1 MTIRMNYQ
9 GIEIFAS
16 SPQEAAA
23 LIRDLTAGQRIVP
36 KSSTPASEEE
46 RWAATLAFL
55 SCIHDAGSRGAE
67 VNQIMH
73 VMGVRHP
80 KGVGSKTT
88 IVDKCLME
96 LGFTAD
102 SVYNNERGAEGRF
115 WRSAP
120 RLSEAIA
127 AARSKLENNGTEGG
141 FKRLHPSGELT
152 GQPKGEP
159 L

>member
-1 MTIRMNYQ
+1 MNYQ

-23 LIRDLTAGQRIVP
+23 LIRDLTTDQRIVP
-36 KSSTPASEEE
+36 KSTPAKEEE

-67 VNQIMH
+67 VGQVMH
-73 VMGVRHP
+73 AMGVRHP

-115 WRSAP
+115 WRPAP
-120 RLSEAIA
+120 RLAEAIEA
-127 AARSKLENNGTEGG
+127 TRSKLEDNGTESG

-152 GQPKGEP
+152 GQPKGES